1 VVECQLPKLNVAGSS
16 PVTRF
21 LFTFKNDFWLEIDLF
36 GVHQGVS
43 NNWTDKFPHH
53 RRQAQGQRAPNQHPE
68 GTARDGRSTCKGR

>member
-1 VVECQLPKLNVAGSS
+1 
-16 PVTRF
+16 
-21 LFTFKNDFWLEIDLF
+21 
-36 GVHQGVS
+36 VHQGVS